1 MNQNSNIFK
10 LRDIY
15 RIKPTRPTY
24 RVVKMRGAKWE
35 IRKWV
40 GERESGA
47 HIELAQMV
55 GPLFSD
61 SKKESNSIKSPF
73 FYS

>member
-1 MNQNSNIFK
+1 
-10 LRDIY
+10 
-15 RIKPTRPTY
+15 
-24 RVVKMRGAKWE
+24 MRGAKWE